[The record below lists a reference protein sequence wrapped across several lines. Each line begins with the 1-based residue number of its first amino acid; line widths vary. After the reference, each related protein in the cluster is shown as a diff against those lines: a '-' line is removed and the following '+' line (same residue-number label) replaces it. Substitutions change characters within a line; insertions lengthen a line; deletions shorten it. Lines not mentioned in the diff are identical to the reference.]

1 MTSLPQIN
9 LTGTTAMMGLPS
21 AGNLIYR
28 YRPFFNKRLSTPED
42 PRKDLDFL
50 SVNAAQVKM
59 SSKTPVEITI
69 EEAYDNSANL
79 IINDKKNPP
88 KIGGFFVMWFFSV
101 YYQTTAAQR
110 LTLPI
115 WFIAL
120 SLFIT
125 ALMYCGLIHLCFNK
139 YRKSGD

>member
-1 MTSLPQIN
+1 MIA
-9 LTGTTAMMGLPS
+9 TGNFLMA
-21 AGNLIYR
+21 
-28 YRPFFNKRLSTPED
+28 
-42 PRKDLDFL
+42 L
-50 SVNAAQVKM
+50 SVIFNMWLFWFA
-59 SSKTPVEITI
+59 
-69 EEAYDNSANL
+69 L
-79 IINDKKNPP
+79 KKFVRYQNTRTVLLS
-88 KIGGFFVMWFFSV
+88 IGGFFVMWFFSV